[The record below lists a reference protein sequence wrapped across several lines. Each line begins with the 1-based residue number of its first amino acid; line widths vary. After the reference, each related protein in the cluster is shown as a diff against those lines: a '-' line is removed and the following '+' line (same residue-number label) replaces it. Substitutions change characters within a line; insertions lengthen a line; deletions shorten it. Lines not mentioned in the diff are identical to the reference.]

1 MKNKKVV
8 SIKELAEMS
17 EVSIA
22 TVSRV
27 INKKGGYS
35 KETEEKILKLAESK
49 SYQQNVNA
57 RSLRTKKISNNRG
70 YCT

>member
-27 INKKGGYS
+27 INKK
-35 KETEEKILKLAESK
+35 EVILKKLKKK
-49 SYQQNVNA
+49 S
-57 RSLRTKKISNNRG
+57 
-70 YCT
+70 